1 MDPITHITASL
12 IVLIDAILSAFFTV
26 TPTNVTDPCGSYN
39 ALDVN
44 ATNCGQALID
54 SLSLLGL
61 SITQL
66 AGYYLLGFT
75 P

>member
-1 MDPITHITASL
+1 MDPITQIAAS
-12 IVLIDAILSAFFTV
+12 VVALIDVILSASFTV
-26 TPTNVTDPCGSYN
+26 TPINVTDTCGSYN
-39 ALDVN
+39 GLDVN
-44 ATNCGQALID
+44 TMNCRQALID

-61 SITQL
+61 SITQI

>member
-1 MDPITHITASL
+1 MYTITQIAAFLVT
-12 IVLIDAILSAFFTV
+12 LIDTILSAFFTV
-26 TPTNVTDPCGSYN
+26 TPTNVTDACGSYN
-39 ALDVN
+39 GLDVN
-44 ATNCGQALID
+44 ATNYGQALID

-61 SITQL
+61 SVTQL